1 MAAICARLLFTVRF
15 VILPNDM
22 AAELSLAPEILSSVE
37 RALAE
42 DIGPGDVTT
51 EGIVPLGASLSGRII
66 SKESGIV
73 AGLAVAQ
80 AAFQMLEPQI
90 EFVAFANDGDAVET
104 AQTLAEIRGSARAI
118 LTGERTALNFLG
130 RMSGIATRTRQFVDQ
145 VRGTSAKIL
154 DTRKTA
160 PNLRACDKLAVRLGG
175 GENHRFGLYDM
186 ILIKDNHID
195 FAGSITAAV
204 GRARESNSSL
214 TIEVEA
220 RNLDDV
226 AEALDADVAWIMLD
240 NMSTDQMRQA
250 VVLNKGRAQ
259 LEASGN
265 VSLNNVRQIAETGV
279 DYISVGALTHSVR
292 ALDVSLTVTRES
304 SDQSG

>member
-1 MAAICARLLFTVRF
+1 MLSIS
-15 VILPNDM
+15 M

-37 RALAE
+37 QALAE
-42 DIGPGDVTT
+42 DIGEGDATT
-51 EGIVPLGASLSGRII
+51 EGIVPAGASLSGRII

-73 AGLAVAQ
+73 AGLTVAR
-80 AAFQMLEPQI
+80 AAFQMLDKQI
-90 EFVAFANDGDAVET
+90 EFVASVADGDVVKA
-104 AQTLAEIRGSARAI
+104 AQPLAEIRGSARAI

-130 RMSGIATRTRQFVDQ
+130 RMSGIATRTRQFVEEI
-145 VRGTSAKIL
+145 RGTKARIL

-160 PNLRACDKLAVRLGG
+160 PNLRAADKLAVRLGG

-204 GRARESNSSL
+204 SRARASNTSL

-220 RNLDDV
+220 RNLADV
-226 AEALDADVAWIMLD
+226 AEALEAGVAWIMLD
-240 NMSTDQMRQA
+240 NMTLDEMRQA
-250 VVLNKGRAQ
+250 VVMNSSRAR

-265 VSLNNVRQIAETGV
+265 VNLNTVRPIAETGV
-279 DYISVGALTHSVR
+279 DYISVGALTHSVQ
-292 ALDVSLTVTRES
+292 ALDLSLTVVRV
-304 SDQSG
+304 